1 VAVFDSRKPP
11 RSLDALILT
20 SFHRTSRNQR
30 VEQISLAGSRRNDKK
45 KKAGINL
52 VTDTDGGSNSS
63 D

>member
-1 VAVFDSRKPP
+1 LLTILFGLIPTCFYRTP
-11 RSLDALILT
+11 RN
-20 SFHRTSRNQR
+20 RR
-30 VEQISLAGSRRNDKK
+30 VEQISLAESRLNDKK

>member
-1 VAVFDSRKPP
+1 VAASNSRKPP

-20 SFHRTSRNQR
+20 SFRRTSRNLR
-30 VEQISLAGSRRNDKK
+30 VKQISLAGSRRNDKK